1 MNKVKKYNMI
11 NKTKTHQFRVLSK
24 YLSLWSYT
32 PIHQQITSKGL
43 ACQEH
48 SEYYKYSREPENK
61 IYKQQPQSPLCVYSH
76 TEVVQRNQDCS
87 PYYVRILQ
95 QKFQGK
101 MIIPWMRKEE
111 FIRYQLLAKAKIIK
125 KPMSYGKALQIYKS
139 PCFFYWAKDCC
150 FKPNRHCRNSSFFK
164 LLLASSIAKSKNGI
178 YGMNN
183 GFLLVQGESQKE
195 VKGNGYYYYNG

>member
-95 QKFQGK
+95 QKF
-101 MIIPWMRKEE
+101 
-111 FIRYQLLAKAKIIK
+111 
-125 KPMSYGKALQIYKS
+125 
-139 PCFFYWAKDCC
+139 
-150 FKPNRHCRNSSFFK
+150 
-164 LLLASSIAKSKNGI
+164 
-178 YGMNN
+178 
-183 GFLLVQGESQKE
+183 
-195 VKGNGYYYYNG
+195 